1 MTPDAGLYLAGLVA
15 EAIFAGL
22 LIYRRVFRVLP
33 LFSSYIFWSLI
44 NDAGGFYLV
53 RHYPS
58 QEINVFF
65 AAAVIDS
72 IFVFC
77 VLIELS
83 MSVLRPVR
91 SMLPRGAIVGVAV
104 LIALVCAA
112 IWPFAKAPGFEQ
124 LQVPQSRMI
133 FHLQMT
139 FSAVRILFFL
149 GLAACSQWL
158 SIGWR
163 DRELQIATGFGFFS
177 LVSLSAAFYH
187 LSQSVGSPQYHTVDL
202 MVAASYDFS
211 IAYWIVSFAQEVP
224 ERRQFTPEM
233 QSFLLAVAGG
243 ARNARISFTNSSD
256 SKVKPK

>member
-1 MTPDAGLYLAGLVA
+1 
-15 EAIFAGL
+15 
-22 LIYRRVFRVLP
+22 
-33 LFSSYIFWSLI
+33 
-44 NDAGGFYLV
+44 
-53 RHYPS
+53 
-58 QEINVFF
+58 
-65 AAAVIDS
+65 
-72 IFVFC
+72 
-77 VLIELS
+77 
-83 MSVLRPVR
+83 
-91 SMLPRGAIVGVAV
+91 MLPRGAIVGVAV